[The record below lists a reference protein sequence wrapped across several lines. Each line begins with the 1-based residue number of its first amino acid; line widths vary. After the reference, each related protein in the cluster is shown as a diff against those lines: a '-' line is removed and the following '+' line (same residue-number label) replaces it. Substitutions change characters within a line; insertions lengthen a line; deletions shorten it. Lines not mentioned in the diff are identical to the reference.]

1 MLDQTA
7 KLEPSRRRI
16 NWVNVSTVLSAAILI
31 AAEVFGAAF
40 AGGWAF
46 GNLFGLGDYGTYIL
60 QVLFFVLGIVI
71 MGAFIRAG
79 MRNARSTRSSSR
91 KGTRHSRDV
100 AIVIR
105 SVRKRR
111 SSGSCVSR
119 STRAMRSIGSPS
131 GTTANAAASGSTTR
145 ATGSRSSAAA
155 ASELKT
161 CMIAR

>member
-7 KLEPSRRRI
+7 KLDNSRRRI

-71 MGAFIRAG
+71 MGAFVRAG
-79 MRNARSTRSSSR
+79 MR
-91 KGTRHSRDV
+91 
-100 AIVIR
+100 IE
-105 SVRKRR
+105 
-111 SSGSCVSR
+111 
-119 STRAMRSIGSPS
+119 PF
-131 GTTANAAASGSTTR
+131 TTR
-145 ATGSRSSAAA
+145 G
-155 ASELKT
+155 
-161 CMIAR
+161 